1 MAEVLE
7 DIIDMMHNAPAKRS
21 EISDVI
27 EKYREDGIITFL
39 PLEQLKML
47 QQDIKITLKKELN

>member
-7 DIIDMMHNAPAKRS
+7 NIIDMMHNAPDKRL
-21 EISDVI
+21 ELAYVI

-39 PLEQLKML
+39 PFRAVK
-47 QQDIKITLKKELN
+47 TT